1 LLLKIPQHLSLEKGD
16 FRQCRKF
23 LTVSVKETRCASRQ
37 YNPGGAEQAVRNEN
51 SGKEYVPS
59 LLHEFHVI
67 FDFIIFQKEV
77 SMFSYHDV
85 LLEQNGGI
93 ATVTL
98 NRPKARNAFNRGVLE
113 GLYEAANHILS
124 EPSVGVVILTG
135 AGDQA
140 FCAGI
145 DLKMISAG
153 EDLNGNV
160 KRHDRFGQI
169 QIYRDCFTAYE
180 KLPVPVIAAING
192 FCFGAG
198 LELALGCDIRLADE
212 TALFSIP
219 EVQLGIIPDGGGTQR
234 LPKIV
239 GVGKAKELIYTGRKI
254 DAQEAL
260 RIGLVEH
267 VYPKSRLM
275 EEAGKMAQEIVN
287 NGAPV
292 IGCKR
297 AINIAVNYSSDVG
310 LQFESSTQQAYLQGF
325 QQGAAKIL
333 KKVKDS
339 K

>member
-1 LLLKIPQHLSLEKGD
+1 
-16 FRQCRKF
+16 
-23 LTVSVKETRCASRQ
+23 
-37 YNPGGAEQAVRNEN
+37 
-51 SGKEYVPS
+51 
-59 LLHEFHVI
+59 
-67 FDFIIFQKEV
+67 
-77 SMFSYHDV
+77 MFTYHDV
-85 LLEQNGGI
+85 LLEVNEKI

-98 NRPKARNAFNRGVLE
+98 NRPEARNAFNGGILR
-113 GLYEAANHILS
+113 GLYDAASHILAD
-124 EPSVGVVILTG
+124 PSISVVILTG
-135 AGDQA
+135 AGDKA
-140 FCAGI
+140 FCAGT
-145 DLKMISAG
+145 DLKMISSG
-153 EDLNGNV
+153 EDMTAGV
-160 KRHDRFGQI
+160 KRHDRFGHI

-198 LELALGCDIRLADE
+198 LELILGCDIRLADE

-239 GVGKAKELIYTGRKI
+239 GIGKAKELIYTGRRI

-267 VYPKSRLM
+267 VYPKAKLM
-275 EEAGKMAQEIVN
+275 EEAMKLAQEIAK

-297 AINIAVNYSSDVG
+297 SINIGVNYPADVG
-310 LQFESSTQQAYLQGF
+310 LLFESSTQQAYLEAF
-325 QQGAAKIL
+325 QQGAGQML
-333 KKVKDS
+333 KKVKEE

>member
-1 LLLKIPQHLSLEKGD
+1 
-16 FRQCRKF
+16 
-23 LTVSVKETRCASRQ
+23 
-37 YNPGGAEQAVRNEN
+37 
-51 SGKEYVPS
+51 
-59 LLHEFHVI
+59 
-67 FDFIIFQKEV
+67 
-77 SMFSYHDV
+77 MFSFHDV

-113 GLYEAANHILS
+113 GLYEAANHILN
-124 EPSVGVVILTG
+124 EPEVRVVILTG
-135 AGDQA
+135 AGDQS

-145 DLKMISAG
+145 DLKMVSAG
-153 EDLNGNV
+153 ESLDGDA
-160 KRHDRFGQI
+160 KRHDRFGHI

-198 LELALGCDIRLADE
+198 LELALACDIRLADE
-212 TALFSIP
+212 TAQFNIP
-219 EVQLGIIPDGGGTQR
+219 EAQLGIIPDGGGTQR

-254 DAQEAL
+254 NAQEAL

-267 VYPKSRLM
+267 VYPKPRLM
-275 EEAGKMAQEIVN
+275 EEARKLAQEIAD
-287 NGAPV
+287 NGEPV

-297 AINIAVNYSSDVG
+297 AINIAVNYSADVG

-333 KKVKDS
+333 KKVKDG